1 MIANKFIKDEGIER
15 AKAILN
21 SAPKQANYFETYP
34 LRPRFYLTDIGCNR
48 AVSVHELKHLVE
60 SIDLIESLGGL
71 CAALDA
77 QYLEETQYLNN
88 AVRIDAAIKDLR
100 DWFKVGDVV
109 VRKKGDDIALR
120 KITGLFRDG
129 CLAECDDGFSHHIV
143 DIRHATI
150 KEKSEGKRTEG
161 DKA

>member
-1 MIANKFIKDEGIER
+1 MNAIKFIQDFGFDKAKNIVDSPMLEGHNKFDLK
-15 AKAILN
+15 KN
-21 SAPKQANYFETYP
+21 ETVEVYKKKFKFVD
-34 LRPRFYLTDIGCNR
+34 LR
-48 AVSVHELKHLVE
+48 HLKHLVE

-77 QYLEETQYLNN
+77 QYLEETEYLDN

-143 DIRHATI
+143 DIRHATL

-161 DKA
+161 GKA